1 MQVLLDTH
9 ALIWWLAGDDKLSG
23 PARAVMADESNS
35 ILVSAATS
43 WEITTKVRIGKLPNV
58 APVAGELPII
68 IAQHGFEELPVT
80 FTDGAHAGLIPG
92 PHRDLFDRMLIAQSQ
107 IRGVPLV
114 SNETLFDDY
123 GIRRI
128 W

>member
-9 ALIWWLAGDDKLSG
+9 ALIWWLAGDEKLSG
-23 PARAVMADESNS
+23 LARSVMADESNS

-43 WEITTKVRIGKLPNV
+43 WEITTKVRIGKLPHL
-58 APVAGELPII
+58 APVADDLPAI

-80 FTDGAHAGLIPG
+80 FADGAHAGLIPG
-92 PHRDLFDRMLIAQSQ
+92 PHRDPFDRMLIAQAQ
-107 IRGVPLV
+107 VRGVPLV
-114 SNETLFDDY
+114 SNEMLFDAY